1 MGNLIERQD
10 IADLAK
16 IGNVKFPALAGFLM
30 NVLSID
36 KVNSFYKRNEHLD
49 AISFIDKLFEEVGV
63 KFEFNEKE
71 LKNLPK
77 EGAFLTISNH
87 PFGGIEGLMLLKI
100 LLTQRSDSK
109 LMTNFNGDRR
119 LFREVLLSNGQSPL
133 EYKDQLK
140 EDIVHMHMLAQ
151 RKRTSDEIS
160 PQSVEDYYNQNSTE
174 FRTEKRVK
182 LSEIVIKKGEDN
194 TPGSAAKLAD
204 RIHQSIMQ
212 GGDFN
217 EIASKHGE
225 SPFRDKSGDWGV
237 FASIHEIRNSKIKEV
252 SFSLK
257 KDEVSK
263 PFEVRLLE
271 KKSDGSIT
279 DSGETAW
286 YIIKVTDIEEPRK
299 LPINEVRAQ
308 IEKTIATNLD
318 QNEQRK
324 WLARQKRDA
333 YVDIRLPS
341 K

>member
-1 MGNLIERQD
+1 MGTLDIMKAVFYFFFITLLAQLHASELIEVNRVVARVND
-10 IADLAK
+10 EIVTWGEIEMAMEKL
-16 IGNVKFPALAGFLM
+16 NFPESERL
-30 NVLSID
+30 
-36 KVNSFYKRNEHLD
+36 KRAEE
-49 AISFIDKLFEEVGV
+49 FIDARVDRLLSQV
-63 KFEFNEKE
+63 
-71 LKNLPK
+71 
-77 EGAFLTISNH
+77 AFDNKGMAIPESY
-87 PFGGIEGLMLLKI
+87 IE
-100 LLTQRSDSK
+100 QEYSSK

-160 PQSVEDYYNQNSTE
+160 PQSVEDYYNQNSAE

-194 TPGSAAKLAD
+194 TPRSAAQLAD
-204 RIHQSIMQ
+204 RIYRSILQ

-217 EIASKHGE
+217 EVASKHGE
-225 SPFRDKSGDWGV
+225 SPFREKSGDWGV
-237 FASIHEIRNSKIKEV
+237 FASIHEIRNSKIKEI

-271 KKSDGSIT
+271 KKSGGSIT
-279 DSGETAW
+279 DSSETAW

>member
-1 MGNLIERQD
+1 MKAVFYFFFITLLAQLHASELIEVNRVVARVND
-10 IADLAK
+10 EVVTWGEIEMAMEKL
-16 IGNVKFPALAGFLM
+16 NFPESERL
-30 NVLSID
+30 
-36 KVNSFYKRNEHLD
+36 KRAEE
-49 AISFIDKLFEEVGV
+49 FIDARVDRLLSQVAFENKGMAIPE
-63 KFEFNEKE
+63 
-71 LKNLPK
+71 
-77 EGAFLTISNH
+77 SY
-87 PFGGIEGLMLLKI
+87 IE
-100 LLTQRSDSK
+100 QEYSSK

-160 PQSVEDYYNQNSTE
+160 PQSVEDYYNQNSAE

-194 TPGSAAKLAD
+194 TPSSAAELAD
-204 RIHQSIMQ
+204 RIYRSILQ
-212 GGDFN
+212 DGDFN

-225 SPFRDKSGDWGV
+225 SPFRVKSGDWGV
-237 FASIHEIRNSKIKEV
+237 FVSIHEIRNPKIKEI

-257 KDEVSK
+257 KDEISK

-271 KKSDGSIT
+271 KKSDGSIS
-279 DSGETAW
+279 DSGKTAW
-286 YIIKVTDIEEPRK
+286 YIIKITDIEEPRK

-318 QNEQRK
+318 QKAQRK

-341 K
+341 Q

>member
-1 MGNLIERQD
+1 MGTLDIMKAVFYFFFITLLAQLHASELIEVNRVVARVND
-10 IADLAK
+10 EVVTWGEIEMAMEKL
-16 IGNVKFPALAGFLM
+16 NFPESERL
-30 NVLSID
+30 
-36 KVNSFYKRNEHLD
+36 KRAEE
-49 AISFIDKLFEEVGV
+49 FIDARVDRLLSQVAFENKGMAIPE
-63 KFEFNEKE
+63 
-71 LKNLPK
+71 
-77 EGAFLTISNH
+77 SY
-87 PFGGIEGLMLLKI
+87 IE
-100 LLTQRSDSK
+100 QEYSSK

-160 PQSVEDYYNQNSTE
+160 PQSVEDYYNQNSAE

-194 TPGSAAKLAD
+194 TPSSAAELAD
-204 RIHQSIMQ
+204 RIYRSILQ

-217 EIASKHGE
+217 EVASKHGE
-225 SPFRDKSGDWGV
+225 SPFREKSGDWGV
-237 FASIHEIRNSKIKEV
+237 FASIHEIRNSKIKEI